1 MPRYRV
7 SNSASTATA
16 TTTSV
21 SVSGGF
27 QPESAIDRHQ
37 QGSFADLSTTAH
49 TPESRHLP
57 AAEQYIRPRLADK
70 ISASQ
75 LQIDPFKALATYQT
89 VSLGDDVQEQS
100 ASSLS
105 PSDEPSL
112 CSEPSQPTDD
122 ANPIMKDAEPKPLS
136 GQNPAD
142 QDSDST
148 EKWIILSSDKTMPF
162 KCGYESCD
170 KRYTT
175 KQSLR
180 RHFLSHIGDSQ
191 FRCYSGDCN
200 GANRFCDSQA
210 LNRHIQKIHT
220 FIRPFKCDI
229 CNKGFVLPDHLK
241 LHREDV
247 HSTGRRTLK
256 KPYQCNI
263 CERQFGRKA
272 SLKYHKEYVH
282 SPENE
287 QKPPKRKRK

>member
-1 MPRYRV
+1 MHRFNV
-7 SNSASTATA
+7 TKSTSTTTA
-16 TTTSV
+16 TTTNVTISRV
-21 SVSGGF
+21 S
-27 QPESAIDRHQ
+27 QPELAIERHQ
-37 QGSFADLSTTAH
+37 QASFVGLSTTVH
-49 TPESRHLP
+49 TPESRYIP
-57 AAEQYIRPRLADK
+57 AADRYAGLRVLAE
-70 ISASQ
+70 ICTSRVHV
-75 LQIDPFKALATYQT
+75 DPFEALATYQT

-105 PSDEPSL
+105 LSDEPSL

-142 QDSDST
+142 QDSDPT

-162 KCGYESCD
+162 KCGYVSCD

-191 FRCYSGDCN
+191 FRRYSGDYN

-229 CNKGFVLPDHLK
+229 CNKGFVRPDHLK